1 MSNMDL
7 EELIATRVMNEM
19 DDGMYEDE
27 RLKEYVDMFND
38 LENNKDAIGTIDK
51 NFFFSIVEK
60 ILRDYERSLKREKKK
75 IICLT
80 RKEKEDLIEFAD
92 LLRPEQRYYTN
103 LIKKVVN
110 MTNGRYE

>member
-7 EELIATRVMNEM
+7 EELIATRVMNGM

-38 LENNKDAIGTIDK
+38 LKNNKDVIGTIDK
-51 NFFFSIVEK
+51 NFFFSIVGK

-75 IICLT
+75 RICLT
-80 RKEKEDLIEFAD
+80 RKEKEDLVEFAD

-110 MTNGRYE
+110 MANGRYE

>member
-7 EELIATRVMNEM
+7 EELIATRVMNGM

-27 RLKEYVDMFND
+27 RLKESADMFND
-38 LENNKDAIGTIDK
+38 LENNNDAIGTNDK
-51 NFFFSIVEK
+51 NFFLSIVRK